1 MSYIELVSACAAT
14 PTHADTKVSVC
25 HQVVRMCG
33 PAMAAQRCAP
43 ESFTLLSSGC
53 ASLSPSMA
61 YAVLSRSYW
70 RRAAGPRRNFARSRA
85 PPPWQC
91 QEGASSLLHPRV
103 HPTIARVHK
112 GATACGRWFKWP
124 QDPGSTGTKWIGTRS
139 GRCDTGSPAIWRVN
153 PPRPSGRRSPG
164 RLDEWSA
171 TTVPRQQR
179 GDLHASQKASP
190 STRTCPAAIGSSSS
204 TGPRP
209 VIDNSLRDRGAA
221 CPCV

>member
-1 MSYIELVSACAAT
+1 MRRRQHTPTPRCRYATKLSACVGRQWQLKDV
-14 PTHADTKVSVC
+14 HRKVLHC
-25 HQVVRMCG
+25 YRQV
-33 PAMAAQRCAP
+33 AP
-43 ESFTLLSSGC
+43 LC
-53 ASLSPSMA
+53 MA